1 MGLFTNNIAPIVS
14 ADINWNKIGYAA
26 WVKVINDN
34 HSSGFNNRFW
44 WSIGSDVNG
53 YQPEPVFHNSNEL
66 KNYIRK
72 GKFKKIK
79 PEFLKAIDDAITS
92 VYSDYGVWIK
102 YKIQMNRDNR
112 IKSIYFYRFC

>member
-1 MGLFTNNIAPIVS
+1 MSIFANNITPIVS
-14 ADINWNKIGYAA
+14 TDINWNKVGYAA
-26 WVKVINDN
+26 WVKTINDN
-34 HSSGFNNRFW
+34 WVSTFSNRFW
-44 WSIGSDVNG
+44 WSVGSVDNR